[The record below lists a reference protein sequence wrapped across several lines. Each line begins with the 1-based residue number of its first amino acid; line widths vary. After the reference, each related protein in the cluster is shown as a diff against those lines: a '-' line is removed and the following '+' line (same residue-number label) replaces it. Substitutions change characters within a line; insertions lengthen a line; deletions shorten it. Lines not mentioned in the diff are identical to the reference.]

1 MRRWTGADG
10 NAGCPGRG
18 ELAGA
23 DGNARCPGRSE
34 LAGAGEG
41 AGARHAADWPGKM
54 RPYRLPGHGA
64 IRLLELLSGVRE
76 DHPKV
81 VLE

>member
-1 MRRWTGADG
+1 M
-10 NAGCPGRG
+10 
-18 ELAGA
+18 
-23 DGNARCPGRSE
+23 
-34 LAGAGEG
+34 AGAGEG
-41 AGARHAADWPGKM
+41 AGLLRRGGWPVEM

-64 IRLLELLSGVRE
+64 VRLPELLSGVRE

>member
-1 MRRWTGADG
+1 MR
-10 NAGCPGRG
+10 
-18 ELAGA
+18 
-23 DGNARCPGRSE
+23 
-34 LAGAGEG
+34 
-41 AGARHAADWPGKM
+41 GARDAAGWPGKM
-54 RPYRLPGHGA
+54 RLYRLPGHGA

>member
-1 MRRWTGADG
+1 M
-10 NAGCPGRG
+10 PGRG
-18 ELAGA
+18 GA
-23 DGNARCPGRSE
+23 PGRT
-34 LAGAGEG
+34 GER
-41 AGARHAADWPGKM
+41 GARTRRVGRGGRGSGDRDAARWPGKM
-54 RPYRLPGHGA
+54 HLYRLPGHGA

>member
-1 MRRWTGADG
+1 MAGRTRSGVPGDAARWL
-10 NAGCPGRG
+10 G
-18 ELAGA
+18 E
-23 DGNARCPGRSE
+23 
-34 LAGAGEG
+34 
-41 AGARHAADWPGKM
+41 M
-54 RPYRLPGHGA
+54 RPYRLPGHSA

>member
-23 DGNARCPGRSE
+23 DGNARCPGRGG
-34 LAGAGEG
+34 LA
-41 AGARHAADWPGKM
+41 GKM